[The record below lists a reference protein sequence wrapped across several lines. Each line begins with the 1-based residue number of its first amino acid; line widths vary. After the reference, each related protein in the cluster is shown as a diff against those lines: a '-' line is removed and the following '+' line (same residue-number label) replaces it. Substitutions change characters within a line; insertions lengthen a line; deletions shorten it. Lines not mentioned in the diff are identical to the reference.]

1 MALQYVEPTIESFP
15 IGIFARSGGGGTQ
28 RSFGQG
34 AGKPSL
40 KKASKKT
47 PKKAAKKA
55 AKKTGKKKKK

>member
-1 MALQYVEPTIESFP
+1 MSLQYMEPTPDSFP
-15 IGIFARSGGGGTQ
+15 LEIFARAGGGGTQ

-47 PKKAAKKA
+47 AKKASKKASKKAAKK
-55 AKKTGKKKKK
+55 KKK